1 MHFIYIDRMGKPKAK
16 SKSGAKQKTTSK
28 KPESKHNIN
37 DLLDKVN
44 LEQYFNSQ
52 SFNNCKRHKKNII
65 FLNFTLIEFIDQRK
79 KLSKINNLGRYTI

>member
-44 LEQYFNSQ
+44 LE
-52 SFNNCKRHKKNII
+52 
-65 FLNFTLIEFIDQRK
+65 
-79 KLSKINNLGRYTI
+79 